1 MVINLLGLLLLFFFI
16 INFVCL
22 KLYIGYSIMIDKF
35 FNNGY
40 KEIAYDNP
48 DKDNSFRR
56 NIYLNPEDAID
67 KLLKLNQKNNHV
79 YTSIYSYHEKLTASK
94 DVNDADVIF
103 DRLIFDFDAEESDN
117 FILLQNGY
125 NKIDLQKM
133 NPEEITAIASGIKKE
148 EQIAL
153 SECADDKA
161 IQDYYIKKYENN
173 YLIEPFN
180 ESKKVAEE
188 FKRLFDVEP
197 LLFFTS
203 GKGLHLVV
211 LLDNPIKIDNVNKV
225 VEQIAKGF
233 KKSLKLNTIDLSVS
247 RDAKNRLIRLPCSQ
261 HQKTKLYNNQIML
274 NTKYLDMIDNSA
286 VQNSFNDIVIPDND
300 TSGLESF
307 LLELDASIT
316 KKLQNKAISK
326 EIEVDARYS
335 INDTAN
341 LSSNTELKNM
351 FLKVYKSGHMNLI
364 GHSFVHLCFR
374 SGIPKEDVSDF
385 FNSLQIEQNLNQVNS
400 WIDRT
405 YNLDIATDHVGGLN
419 YFLEYVADASDDT
432 ERDSIIRYFKSLF
445 TKKDAIAVEELEP
458 FRIGNDAT
466 VYTATATLTN
476 DKYTE
481 IRIKDLL
488 NNKGFDFV
496 LDLKHSISKFT
507 SNIDVDFD
515 FKYTFT
521 DAGFKIK
528 SKKEFAELKKTIK
541 NVVHINLPDAFEY
554 ALKTYL
560 TKLYD
565 KIVDKNKP
573 DKSEVLILNVKENPA
588 SLKYQ
593 IELADYLEKELSI
606 KKTTDNQY
614 YYLNDTLID
623 FDNPTMDI
631 LTVGR
636 LQYILLSKYG
646 IRLPEDKVNTIL
658 KSIAGVN
665 TIDTS
670 RWELKNNYY
679 LETSSGYGI
688 TKYPDHVITSKKLG
702 LKINNRFCFFEYNPD
717 IKLTNEWEDAT
728 LTERT
733 LRQILIPKDNP
744 EDTALY
750 VDYLQRI
757 GASFFEN
764 NIHKSITLYQGKGNN
779 GKSILSHIL
788 KLIFKEY
795 YIGIQPK
802 EIESDLF
809 TSSRVSGK
817 HTIILDELAK
827 KSLNTAWDI
836 IKRYSNGLSNTT
848 IREMYSDKA
857 DKFASYG
864 MLFICTNVIPDLPIN
879 DNALLNRL
887 DILVLPN
894 RFAENPREHEYKIA
908 SGLEYQLENDFAGL
922 EWLVNASI
930 KAYKS
935 IGNGTF
941 RAKQSYKE
949 TLKILKETDDIL
961 NYVIDNTELSFASKT
976 YNSEIVANYRAYCSE
991 NNISLS
997 ETDKILAK
1005 DIGFALYTYYG
1016 DKLEKE
1022 FDDNR
1027 KIHYNIRILSKDE
1040 IKARNERKLAIDEM
1054 TIPEDWIFEDASVE
1068 KSIYKLIKESRATT
1082 ISDLQREYPTENI
1095 KRIVDNLIAK
1105 DLIYYE

>member
-1 MVINLLGLLLLFFFI
+1 MLL
-16 INFVCL
+16 N
-22 KLYIGYSIMIDKF
+22 
-35 FNNGY
+35 
-40 KEIAYDNP
+40 
-48 DKDNSFRR
+48 
-56 NIYLNPEDAID
+56 
-67 KLLKLNQKNNHV
+67 
-79 YTSIYSYHEKLTASK
+79 
-94 DVNDADVIF
+94 
-103 DRLIFDFDAEESDN
+103 
-117 FILLQNGY
+117 
-125 NKIDLQKM
+125 
-133 NPEEITAIASGIKKE
+133 
-148 EQIAL
+148 
-153 SECADDKA
+153 
-161 IQDYYIKKYENN
+161 
-173 YLIEPFN
+173 
-180 ESKKVAEE
+180 
-188 FKRLFDVEP
+188 
-197 LLFFTS
+197 
-203 GKGLHLVV
+203 
-211 LLDNPIKIDNVNKV
+211 NPIKIDNVNLV

-233 KKSLKLNTIDLSVS
+233 KKSLKLKTIDLSVC

-261 HQKTKLYNNQIML
+261 HQKTKLFNNQIMV

-286 VQNSFNDIVIPDND
+286 VQQNFNDIVIPDND
-300 TSGLESF
+300 TSKLESL
-307 LLELDASIT
+307 LLEVDASIT

-326 EIEVDARYS
+326 EIELDARYS

-341 LSSNTELKNM
+341 ISSNAKLKDM
-351 FLKVYKSGHMNLI
+351 FLKVYKVGSMNLI

-374 SGIPKEDVSDF
+374 SGIPKEDVADF
-385 FNSLQIEQNLNQVNS
+385 FYCLQIEQDLNKVDT
-400 WIDRT
+400 WIERT
-405 YNLDIATDHVGGLN
+405 YNLDLSRDHVGGLN
-419 YFLEYVADASDDT
+419 YFLEYVAECSDDT
-432 ERDSIIRYFKSLF
+432 ERDTIIGYFKSLF
-445 TKKDAIAVEELEP
+445 TKKDVVTVEELEP
-458 FRIGNDAT
+458 FRIADNST
-466 VYTATATLTN
+466 EYTATATITN

-488 NNKGFDFV
+488 NNNGFDFV
-496 LDLKHSISKFT
+496 LDVKHSIAKFT
-507 SNIDVDFD
+507 SSIDVDFD
-515 FKYTFT
+515 FKYSFT

-528 SKKEFAELKKTIK
+528 SDKEFKELKKTIK
-541 NVVHINLPDAFEY
+541 NVLHINLPDAFEY
-554 ALKTYL
+554 SLKTYL
-560 TKLYD
+560 TSLYD
-565 KIVDKNKP
+565 RIVDKNKP
-573 DKSEVLILNVKENPA
+573 DKSEVLVMNVKENPA

-606 KKTTDNQY
+606 KKTTDNNKQY
-614 YYLNDTLID
+614 YYLNDDLID
-623 FDNPTMDI
+623 FDSPTMDI

-658 KSIAGVN
+658 KSIAGVEKV
-665 TIDTS
+665 DTS
-670 RWELKNNYY
+670 RWELKNSYY
-679 LETSSGYGI
+679 LETSSGYGV
-688 TKYPDHVITSKKLG
+688 TKKPDHVITSKKLG
-702 LKINNRFCFFEYNPD
+702 LEVDNKFCFFEYLPD
-717 IKLTNEWEDAT
+717 VRLLNEWEDAT

-733 LRQILIPKDNP
+733 LRQILIPKDKP

-750 VDYLQRI
+750 IDYLQRV

-764 NIHKSITLYQGKGNN
+764 NVHKSITLYQGKGNN

-788 KLIFKEY
+788 KLIFREY
-795 YIGIQPK
+795 YIGVQPK

-894 RFAENPREHEYKIA
+894 RFAENPRENEYKIA

-941 RAKQSYKE
+941 RAKQGYKE
-949 TLKILKETDDIL
+949 TLKIIKETDDIL
-961 NYVIDNTELSFASKT
+961 NYIIDNTEISFASKT

-991 NNISLS
+991 HNISLS

-1005 DIGFALYTYYG
+1005 DIGFALTTCYG

-1022 FDDNR
+1022 LDTNR
-1027 KIHYNIRILSKDE
+1027 KSYYNIRILSKDE
-1040 IKARNERKLAIDEM
+1040 IKARNERTLAIDEM
-1054 TIPEDWIFEDASVE
+1054 TIPEDWIFEDATVE
-1068 KSIYKLIKESRATT
+1068 KTVYKLIKESRATT
-1082 ISDLQREYPTENI
+1082 ISELQREYPAENV
-1095 KRIVDNLIAK
+1095 KKIVDNLIAK
-1105 DLIYYE
+1105 DLIYYETS

>member
-1 MVINLLGLLLLFFFI
+1 MN
-16 INFVCL
+16 N
-22 KLYIGYSIMIDKF
+22 KF
-35 FNNGY
+35 FNCGF
-40 KEIAYDNP
+40 KEIAYNNP

-56 NIYLNPEDAID
+56 NIYLEPEDAVD
-67 KLLKLNQKNNHV
+67 TLLKLNKQKNHV

-117 FILLQNGY
+117 FILLHNGY
-125 NKIDLQKM
+125 NKEDLKLL
-133 NPEEITAIASGIKKE
+133 NPEEITAIASGIKNK

-211 LLDNPIKIDNVNKV
+211 LLNNPIKIDNVNRV
-225 VEQIAKGF
+225 VEQIGKGF
-233 KKSLKLNTIDLSVS
+233 KKSLKLKTIDLSVC

-261 HQKTKLYNNQIML
+261 HQKTKLFNNQIML
-274 NTKYLDMIDNSA
+274 DTKYLDMIDNSA
-286 VQNSFNDIVIPDND
+286 EQQNFNGIIIPDND
-300 TSGLESF
+300 TSELESL
-307 LLELDASIT
+307 LLEVDASIT
-316 KKLQNKAISK
+316 KKLQNKAILN
-326 EIEVDARYS
+326 EIELDARYS

-341 LSSNTELKNM
+341 ISSNTELKNM
-351 FLKVYKSGHMNLI
+351 FLKVYKVGSMNLI

-374 SGIPKEDVSDF
+374 SGIPKEDVADF
-385 FNSLQIEQNLNQVNS
+385 FNSLQIVQDLNKVNT
-400 WIDRT
+400 WIERT
-405 YNLDIATDHVGGLN
+405 YNLDLSRDHVGGLN
-419 YFLEYVADASDDT
+419 YFLEYVAECSDDT

-445 TKKDAIAVEELEP
+445 TKKDVVTVEELEP
-458 FRIGNDAT
+458 FKIGDNSTEYT
-466 VYTATATLTN
+466 VTATITN

-481 IRIKDLL
+481 IRIRDLL
-488 NNKGFDFV
+488 NNKGFNFV
-496 LDLKHSISKFT
+496 LDVKHSIAKFT
-507 SNIDVDFD
+507 SSIGTDFD
-515 FKYTFT
+515 FKYSFT

-528 SKKEFAELKKTIK
+528 SDKEFRELKKIIK
-541 NVVHINLPDAFEY
+541 NVLHINLPDAFEY
-554 ALKTYL
+554 SLKTYL
-560 TKLYD
+560 TRLYD
-565 KIVDKNKP
+565 RIIDKNKP
-573 DKSEVLILNVKENPA
+573 DKSEVLISNVKENPA

-593 IELADYLEKELSI
+593 IKLADYLEKELSI
-606 KKTTDNQY
+606 KKTTDAKRQY
-614 YYLNDTLID
+614 YYLNDGLIE
-623 FDNPTMDI
+623 FDSPTMDI

-636 LQYILLSKYG
+636 LQYILLSKYD

-658 KSIAGVN
+658 KSIVGVEKV
-665 TIDTS
+665 DTS
-670 RWELKNNYY
+670 RWELKNSYY
-679 LETSSGYGI
+679 LETSSGYGV
-688 TKYPDHVITSKKLG
+688 TKKPDHVITSKKLG
-702 LKINNRFCFFEYNPD
+702 LEIDNKFCFFQYLPD
-717 IKLTNEWEDAT
+717 VRLLNEWEDAT

-733 LRQILIPKDNP
+733 LRQILIPKDKP

-750 VDYLQRI
+750 IDYLERI

-788 KLIFKEY
+788 KLIFREY
-795 YIGIQPK
+795 YIGVQPK

-887 DILVLPN
+887 DILILPN
-894 RFAENPREHEYKIA
+894 RFAENPRENEYKIA
-908 SGLEYQLENDFAGL
+908 SGLEYQLENDFTGL

-935 IGNGTF
+935 INNGTF

-949 TLKILKETDDIL
+949 TLKIIKDTDDIL
-961 NYVIDNTELSFASKT
+961 NYIIDYTELSFTSKT
-976 YNSEIVANYRAYCSE
+976 YNHEILANYRAYCSE
-991 NNISLS
+991 HNISLN
-997 ETDKILAK
+997 ETDKILAR
-1005 DIGFALYTYYG
+1005 DIGTALNVCYG

-1022 FDDNR
+1022 LDNNKKR
-1027 KIHYNIRILSKDE
+1027 YYNIRILSKDE
-1040 IKARNERKLAIDEM
+1040 IKARNERTLGIDEN

-1068 KSIYKLIKESRATT
+1068 KSVYKLIKESRATT
-1082 ISDLQREYPTENI
+1082 ISELQREYPAENV
-1095 KRIVDNLIAK
+1095 KKIVDNLMAK
-1105 DLIYYE
+1105 DLIYYETS

>member
-1 MVINLLGLLLLFFFI
+1 MNTQYF
-16 INFVCL
+16 
-22 KLYIGYSIMIDKF
+22 KDGYR
-35 FNNGY
+35 
-40 KEIAYDNP
+40 EIAYNNP

-56 NIYLNPEDAID
+56 NIYLKPEDAID
-67 KLLKLNQKNNHV
+67 KLLKLNQQKNHV
-79 YTSIYSYHEKLTASK
+79 YTSIYGYHEKMTASK
-94 DVNDADVIF
+94 DVSDADVVF
-103 DRLIFDFDAEESDN
+103 DRLIFDFDVEESDN
-117 FILLQNGY
+117 FILLHNGY
-125 NKIDLQKM
+125 NKEDLKLL
-133 NPEEITAIASGIKKE
+133 NPEEITARASEIRAKE
-148 EQIAL
+148 QLAL
-153 SECADDKA
+153 SECATDKDV
-161 IQDYYIKKYENN
+161 QDYYIKKYEKN

-180 ESKKVAEE
+180 ESRKVAEE

-211 LLDNPIKIDNVNKV
+211 LLNNPIKIDNVNLV

-233 KKSLKLNTIDLSVS
+233 KKSLKLKTIDLSVC

-261 HQKTKLYNNQIML
+261 HQKTKLFNNQIML

-286 VQNSFNDIVIPDND
+286 VQQNFNDIVIPDND
-300 TSGLESF
+300 TSKLESL
-307 LLELDASIT
+307 LLEVDASIT

-326 EIEVDARYS
+326 EIELDARYS

-341 LSSNTELKNM
+341 ISSNAELKDM
-351 FLKVYKSGHMNLI
+351 FLKVYKVGSMNLI

-374 SGIPKEDVSDF
+374 SGIPKEDVADF
-385 FNSLQIEQNLNQVNS
+385 FYCLQIEQDLNKVDT
-400 WIDRT
+400 WIERT
-405 YNLDIATDHVGGLN
+405 YNLDLSRDHVGGLN
-419 YFLEYVADASDDT
+419 YFLEYVAECSDDT
-432 ERDSIIRYFKSLF
+432 ERDTIIGYFKSLF
-445 TKKDAIAVEELEP
+445 TKKDVVTVEELEP
-458 FRIGNDAT
+458 FRIADNST
-466 VYTATATLTN
+466 EYTATATITN

-488 NNKGFDFV
+488 NNNGFDFV
-496 LDLKHSISKFT
+496 LDVKHSIAKFT
-507 SNIDVDFD
+507 SSIDVDFD
-515 FKYTFT
+515 FKYSFT

-528 SKKEFAELKKTIK
+528 SDKEFKELKKTIK
-541 NVVHINLPDAFEY
+541 NVLHINLPDAFEY
-554 ALKTYL
+554 SLKTYL
-560 TKLYD
+560 TSLYD
-565 KIVDKNKP
+565 RIVDKNKP
-573 DKSEVLILNVKENPA
+573 DKSEVLVMNVKENPA

-606 KKTTDNQY
+606 KKTTDNNKQY
-614 YYLNDTLID
+614 YYLNDDLID
-623 FDNPTMDI
+623 FDSPTMDI

-658 KSIAGVN
+658 KSIAGVEKV
-665 TIDTS
+665 DTS
-670 RWELKNNYY
+670 RWELKNSYY
-679 LETSSGYGI
+679 LETSSGYGV
-688 TKYPDHVITSKKLG
+688 TKKPDHVITSKKLG
-702 LKINNRFCFFEYNPD
+702 LEVDNKFCFFEYLPD
-717 IKLTNEWEDAT
+717 VRLLNEWEDAT

-733 LRQILIPKDNP
+733 LRQILIPKDKP

-750 VDYLQRI
+750 IDYLQRV

-764 NIHKSITLYQGKGNN
+764 NVHKSITLYQGKGNN

-788 KLIFKEY
+788 KLIFREY
-795 YIGIQPK
+795 YIGVQPK

-894 RFAENPREHEYKIA
+894 RFAENPRENEYKIA

-941 RAKQSYKE
+941 RAKQGYKE
-949 TLKILKETDDIL
+949 TLKIIKETDDIL
-961 NYVIDNTELSFASKT
+961 NYIIDNTEISFASKT

-991 NNISLS
+991 HNISLS

-1005 DIGFALYTYYG
+1005 DIGFALTTCYG

-1022 FDDNR
+1022 LDTNR
-1027 KIHYNIRILSKDE
+1027 KSYYNIRILSKDE
-1040 IKARNERKLAIDEM
+1040 IKARNERTLAIDEM
-1054 TIPEDWIFEDASVE
+1054 TIPEDWIFEDATVE
-1068 KSIYKLIKESRATT
+1068 KTVYKLIKESRATT
-1082 ISDLQREYPTENI
+1082 ISELQREYPAENV
-1095 KRIVDNLIAK
+1095 KKIVDNLIAK
-1105 DLIYYE
+1105 DLIYYETS

>member
-1 MVINLLGLLLLFFFI
+1 MNTQYF
-16 INFVCL
+16 
-22 KLYIGYSIMIDKF
+22 KDGYR
-35 FNNGY
+35 
-40 KEIAYDNP
+40 EIAYNNP

-56 NIYLNPEDAID
+56 NIYLKPEDAID
-67 KLLKLNQKNNHV
+67 KLLKLNQQKNHV
-79 YTSIYSYHEKLTASK
+79 YTSIYGYHEKMTASK
-94 DVNDADVIF
+94 DVSDADVVF
-103 DRLIFDFDAEESDN
+103 DRLIFDFDVEESDN
-117 FILLQNGY
+117 FILLHNGY
-125 NKIDLQKM
+125 NKEDLKLL
-133 NPEEITAIASGIKKE
+133 NPEEITARASEIRAKE
-148 EQIAL
+148 QLAL
-153 SECADDKA
+153 SECATDKDV
-161 IQDYYIKKYENN
+161 QDYYIKKYENN

-211 LLDNPIKIDNVNKV
+211 LLNNPIKIDNVNLV

-233 KKSLKLNTIDLSVS
+233 KKSLKLKTIDLSVC

-261 HQKTKLYNNQIML
+261 HQKTKLFNNQIMV

-286 VQNSFNDIVIPDND
+286 VQQNFNDIVIPDND
-300 TSGLESF
+300 TSKLESL
-307 LLELDASIT
+307 LLEVDASIT

-326 EIEVDARYS
+326 EIELDARYS

-341 LSSNTELKNM
+341 ISSNAKLKDM
-351 FLKVYKSGHMNLI
+351 FLKVYKVGSMNLI

-374 SGIPKEDVSDF
+374 SGIPKEDVADF
-385 FNSLQIEQNLNQVNS
+385 FYCLQIEQDLNKVDT
-400 WIDRT
+400 WIERT
-405 YNLDIATDHVGGLN
+405 YNLDLSRDHVGGLN
-419 YFLEYVADASDDT
+419 YFLEYVAECSDDT
-432 ERDSIIRYFKSLF
+432 ERDTIIGYFKSLF
-445 TKKDAIAVEELEP
+445 TKKDVVTVEELEP
-458 FRIGNDAT
+458 FRIADNST
-466 VYTATATLTN
+466 EYTATATITN

-488 NNKGFDFV
+488 NNNGFDFV
-496 LDLKHSISKFT
+496 LDVKHSIAKFT
-507 SNIDVDFD
+507 SSIDVDFD
-515 FKYTFT
+515 FKYSFT

-528 SKKEFAELKKTIK
+528 SDKEFKELKKTIK
-541 NVVHINLPDAFEY
+541 NVLHINLPDAFEY
-554 ALKTYL
+554 SLKTYL
-560 TKLYD
+560 TSLYD
-565 KIVDKNKP
+565 RIVDKNKP
-573 DKSEVLILNVKENPA
+573 DKSEVLVMNVKENPA

-606 KKTTDNQY
+606 KKTTDNNKQY
-614 YYLNDTLID
+614 YYLNDDLID
-623 FDNPTMDI
+623 FDSPTMDI

-658 KSIAGVN
+658 KSIAGVEKV
-665 TIDTS
+665 DTS
-670 RWELKNNYY
+670 RWELKNSYY
-679 LETSSGYGI
+679 LETSSGYGV
-688 TKYPDHVITSKKLG
+688 TKKPDHVITSKKLV
-702 LKINNRFCFFEYNPD
+702 LEVDNKFCFFEYLPD
-717 IKLTNEWEDAT
+717 VRLLNEWEDAT

-733 LRQILIPKDNP
+733 LRQILIPKDKP

-750 VDYLQRI
+750 IDYLQRV

-764 NIHKSITLYQGKGNN
+764 NVHKSITLYQGKGNN

-788 KLIFKEY
+788 KLIFREY
-795 YIGIQPK
+795 YIGVQPK

-894 RFAENPREHEYKIA
+894 RFAENPRENEYKIA

-941 RAKQSYKE
+941 RAKQGYKE
-949 TLKILKETDDIL
+949 TLKIIKETDDIL
-961 NYVIDNTELSFASKT
+961 NYIIDNTEISFASKT

-991 NNISLS
+991 HNISLS

-1005 DIGFALYTYYG
+1005 DIGFALTTCYG

-1022 FDDNR
+1022 LDTNR
-1027 KIHYNIRILSKDE
+1027 KSYYNIRILSKDE
-1040 IKARNERKLAIDEM
+1040 IKARNERTLAIDEM
-1054 TIPEDWIFEDASVE
+1054 TIPEDWIFEDATVE
-1068 KSIYKLIKESRATT
+1068 KTVYKLIKESRATT
-1082 ISDLQREYPTENI
+1082 ISELQREYPAENV
-1095 KRIVDNLIAK
+1095 KKIVDNLIAK
-1105 DLIYYE
+1105 DLIYYETS

>member
-1 MVINLLGLLLLFFFI
+1 M
-16 INFVCL
+16 
-22 KLYIGYSIMIDKF
+22 
-35 FNNGY
+35 
-40 KEIAYDNP
+40 
-48 DKDNSFRR
+48 
-56 NIYLNPEDAID
+56 
-67 KLLKLNQKNNHV
+67 
-79 YTSIYSYHEKLTASK
+79 TASK
-94 DVNDADVIF
+94 DVSDADVVF
-103 DRLIFDFDAEESDN
+103 DRLIFDFDVEESDN
-117 FILLQNGY
+117 FILLHNGY
-125 NKIDLQKM
+125 NKEDLKLL
-133 NPEEITAIASGIKKE
+133 NPEEITARASEIRAKE
-148 EQIAL
+148 QLAL
-153 SECADDKA
+153 SECATDKDV
-161 IQDYYIKKYENN
+161 QDYYIKKYEKN

-180 ESKKVAEE
+180 ESRKVAEE

-211 LLDNPIKIDNVNKV
+211 LLNNPIKIDNVNLV

-233 KKSLKLNTIDLSVS
+233 KKSLKLKTIDLSVC

-261 HQKTKLYNNQIML
+261 HQKTKLFNNQIML

-286 VQNSFNDIVIPDND
+286 VQQNFNDIVIPDND
-300 TSGLESF
+300 TSKLESL
-307 LLELDASIT
+307 LLEVDASIT

-326 EIEVDARYS
+326 EIELDARYS

-341 LSSNTELKNM
+341 ISSNAELKDM
-351 FLKVYKSGHMNLI
+351 FLKVYKVGSMNLI

-374 SGIPKEDVSDF
+374 SGIPKEDVADF
-385 FNSLQIEQNLNQVNS
+385 FYCLQIEQDLNKVDT
-400 WIDRT
+400 WIERT
-405 YNLDIATDHVGGLN
+405 YNLDLSRDHVGGLN
-419 YFLEYVADASDDT
+419 YFLEYVAECSDDT
-432 ERDSIIRYFKSLF
+432 ERDTIIGYFKSLF
-445 TKKDAIAVEELEP
+445 TKKDVVTVEELEP
-458 FRIGNDAT
+458 FRIADNST
-466 VYTATATLTN
+466 EYTATATITN

-488 NNKGFDFV
+488 NNNGFDFV
-496 LDLKHSISKFT
+496 LDVKHSIAKFT
-507 SNIDVDFD
+507 SSIDVDFD
-515 FKYTFT
+515 FKYSFT

-528 SKKEFAELKKTIK
+528 SDKEFKELKKTIK
-541 NVVHINLPDAFEY
+541 NVLHINLPDAFEY
-554 ALKTYL
+554 SLKTYL
-560 TKLYD
+560 TSLYD
-565 KIVDKNKP
+565 RIVDKNKP
-573 DKSEVLILNVKENPA
+573 DKSEVLVMNVKENPA

-606 KKTTDNQY
+606 KKTTDNNKQY
-614 YYLNDTLID
+614 YYLNDDLID
-623 FDNPTMDI
+623 FDSPTMDI

-658 KSIAGVN
+658 KSIAGVEKV
-665 TIDTS
+665 DTS
-670 RWELKNNYY
+670 RWELKNSYY
-679 LETSSGYGI
+679 LETSSGYGV
-688 TKYPDHVITSKKLG
+688 TKKPDHVITSKKLG
-702 LKINNRFCFFEYNPD
+702 LEVDNKFCFFEYLPD
-717 IKLTNEWEDAT
+717 VRLLNEWEDAT

-733 LRQILIPKDNP
+733 LRQILIPKDKP

-750 VDYLQRI
+750 IDYLQRV

-764 NIHKSITLYQGKGNN
+764 NVHKSITLYQGKGNN

-788 KLIFKEY
+788 KLIFREY
-795 YIGIQPK
+795 YIGVQPK

-894 RFAENPREHEYKIA
+894 RFAENPRENEYKIA

-941 RAKQSYKE
+941 RAKQGYKE
-949 TLKILKETDDIL
+949 TLKIIKETDDIL
-961 NYVIDNTELSFASKT
+961 NYIIDNTEISFASKT

-991 NNISLS
+991 HNISLS

-1005 DIGFALYTYYG
+1005 DIGFALTTCYG

-1022 FDDNR
+1022 LDTNR
-1027 KIHYNIRILSKDE
+1027 KSYYNIRILSKDE
-1040 IKARNERKLAIDEM
+1040 IKARNERTLAIDEM
-1054 TIPEDWIFEDASVE
+1054 TIPEDWIFEDATVE
-1068 KSIYKLIKESRATT
+1068 KTVYKLIKESRATT
-1082 ISDLQREYPTENI
+1082 ISELQREYPAENV
-1095 KRIVDNLIAK
+1095 KKIVDNLIAK
-1105 DLIYYE
+1105 DLIYYETS